1 MGKLIEPQRKI
12 KPISL
17 LRVIRKLPPEQGIA
31 AKAQII
37 NYSSRKRLLDLTVSF
52 FALLFIFSWLF
63 PLLAILIRITS
74 KGPIFYIQSRNGCN
88 DQIINCYKFRTM
100 TWHGNED
107 ESISSKY
114 QQATKNDDRITAFG
128 SFLRKTSL
136 DELPQI
142 WNVLMGEM
150 SLVGPRPHPLKLNE
164 ESEKNIDNYSL
175 RYLAKPGI
183 TGWAQVNGARGG
195 TKQPSSMERRVELDI
210 WYINNWSFML
220 DIKII
225 FKTVINVF
233 IGDKNAY

>member
-88 DQIINCYKFRTM
+88 DQIIN
-100 TWHGNED
+100 
-107 ESISSKY
+107 
-114 QQATKNDDRITAFG
+114 
-128 SFLRKTSL
+128 
-136 DELPQI
+136 
-142 WNVLMGEM
+142 
-150 SLVGPRPHPLKLNE
+150 
-164 ESEKNIDNYSL
+164 
-175 RYLAKPGI
+175 
-183 TGWAQVNGARGG
+183 
-195 TKQPSSMERRVELDI
+195 
-210 WYINNWSFML
+210 
-220 DIKII
+220 I
-225 FKTVINVF
+225 FFTFFV
-233 IGDKNAY
+233 